1 MKRVLAL
8 ALIVG
13 TGLSFGLA
21 DTASAEETSAK
32 SAKTVAEQNA
42 EEAIGGERVA
52 RAPAAVG
59 RNGVSRKR
67 YPGGAD
73 EDDLQVQETLPIP
86 SRNLDGTAAA
96 ASESTTESAPAT
108 ND

>member
-1 MKRVLAL
+1 MKYILAFL
-8 ALIVG
+8 AVTVG
-13 TGLSFGLA
+13 TVWA
-21 DTASAEETSAK
+21 VAEERTAK
-32 SAKTVAEQNA
+32 LKEKTIAEQNA
-42 EEAIGGERVA
+42 EEAIGGERVI

-67 YPGGAD
+67 YAGGAD

-96 ASESTTESAPAT
+96 AIESSASESAAPAT